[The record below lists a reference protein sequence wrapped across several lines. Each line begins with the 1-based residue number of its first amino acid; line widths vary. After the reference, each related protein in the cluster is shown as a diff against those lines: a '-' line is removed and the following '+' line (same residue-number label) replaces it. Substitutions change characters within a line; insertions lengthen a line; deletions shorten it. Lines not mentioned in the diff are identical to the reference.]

1 MLKSS
6 GWQAITVLFFI
17 TFSFFAWA
25 EPASSPDELQVHSE
39 VKVEARQMLAPRPAE
54 QLRSATI
61 PVEGEVK
68 NSIGAKRPPV
78 ALGGA
83 RPLDF
88 ATAQRMIR
96 DVLAQDVFEGVTV
109 GFLAENLHSGLRY
122 VSTNENTLFVPA
134 SNQKILTTA
143 AVLETLGPDYR
154 FETDF
159 VATKEV
165 DENGLLESDLYVI
178 GSGDPFLV
186 PEQIDRLGYEL
197 EAKNIRKIKGN
208 LIVDDSL
215 FEIPAIG
222 PGFDDDESYRAYRAP
237 QGALSVNFN
246 SVAVTVM
253 PGVEANAPA
262 RIQVI
267 PPQRYTVLD
276 NQTKTVMGRMRQWIR
291 VETPM
296 EDWRNKIVVTGGI
309 SGNYRPLTYHRRID
323 NVPIFSGWTIHD
335 ILKRHDIRFTGTVK
349 TGKAPE
355 NDAVLIH
362 RFESLPL
369 SSMCRLINKY
379 SNNFMAEMVLLKLG
393 AVRFE
398 APGNW
403 EKGAKAMAEYL
414 KSLGIDTTPYLLSNG
429 SGMGDVNRI
438 SPSLLVSVLRHMALN
453 YESGPEFVA
462 SLTVSGVDGTLATR
476 YDIPD
481 VKQAVR
487 GKTGTL
493 SDVMALSGYVLNR
506 GCERVVFSLLFN
518 GIAGK
523 PRDRL
528 YDAQVELV
536 RILSNSAPDHP
547 APGCHR
553 IVLP

>member
-1 MLKSS
+1 MLKPSEIKIFVVLLGFWIS
-6 GWQAITVLFFI
+6 TV
-17 TFSFFAWA
+17 TWA
-25 EPASSPDELQVHSE
+25 APPSSPGDTPTPSSTEIRSKE
-39 VKVEARQMLAPRPAE
+39 MFAPRPAE
-54 QLRSATI
+54 RAQAATSQEEENDGNA
-61 PVEGEVK
+61 PGVQ
-68 NSIGAKRPPV
+68 APPV

-83 RPLDF
+83 RPLDI
-88 ATAQRMIR
+88 ATARRMIR
-96 DVLAQDVFEGVTV
+96 DVLAQDLFEGVQV
-109 GFLAENLHSGLRY
+109 GFLAEKLHQGLRI
-122 VSTNENTLFVPA
+122 VSVNENGAFVPA
-134 SNQKILTTA
+134 SNQKIITTA

-154 FETDF
+154 FQTDF
-159 VATKEV
+159 VSTKELN
-165 DENGLLESDLYVI
+165 ENGELDADLYVV

-197 EAKNIRKIKGN
+197 EAKNLKKIKGN

-215 FEIPAIG
+215 FDIPAIG

-253 PGVEANAPA
+253 PGIEANAPA

-267 PPQRYTVLD
+267 PPQRYTVID

-291 VETPM
+291 VETPP

-309 SGNYRPLTYHRRID
+309 SNNYRPLTYHRRID
-323 NVPIFSGWTIHD
+323 NVPLFSGWTIHD
-335 ILKRHDIRFTGTVK
+335 ILKRHDIRFTGVVK

-355 NDAVLIH
+355 NDPVLIH

-393 AVRFE
+393 AERYE

-403 EKGAKAMAEYL
+403 EKGVRALAEYL
-414 KSLGIDTTPYLLSNG
+414 QGIGLDPSPHLLGNG

-438 SPSLLVSVLRHMALN
+438 SPALLVGVLRHMALD
-453 YESGPEFVA
+453 YEAGPEFVA

-493 SDVMALSGYVLNR
+493 SDVMAISGYVLDR
-506 GCERVVFSLLFN
+506 GCERIVFSLLFN
-518 GIAGK
+518 GIANK

-547 APGCHR
+547 VPGCSR
-553 IVLP
+553 VVLP